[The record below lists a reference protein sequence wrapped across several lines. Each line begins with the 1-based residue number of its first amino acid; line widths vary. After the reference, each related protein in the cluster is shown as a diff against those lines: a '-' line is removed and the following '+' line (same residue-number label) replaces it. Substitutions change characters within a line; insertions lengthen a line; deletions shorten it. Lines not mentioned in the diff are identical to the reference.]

1 MWFSTRTKL
10 GQRPHRLVFDVTPRL
25 VRGVVV
31 SETLEVGAYA
41 LFLFV
46 WRDVVTKLEQD
57 LIAMFEPTI
66 EDMGF
71 ELLGLE
77 LAQAGRNS
85 TLRVYIDHENGVNV
99 DNCADVS
106 RQISAIL
113 DVEDPITNE
122 YNLEVSSPG
131 IDRPL
136 FKPEHFVKATG
147 EEVRL
152 RTKLPQDGRRNFKGD
167 LTQVNGDMI
176 TLNIDGADFMIMLS
190 NVEKANI
197 IAKF

>member
-1 MWFSTRTKL
+1 MTKI
-10 GQRPHRLVFDVTPRL
+10 
-25 VRGVVV
+25 
-31 SETLEVGAYA
+31 
-41 LFLFV
+41 
-46 WRDVVTKLEQD
+46 EQD
-57 LIAMFEPTI
+57 LTALLEPTI

-77 LAQAGRNS
+77 LVQAGRHS
-85 TLRVYIDHENGVNV
+85 TLRIYIDHEDGINV

-106 RQISAIL
+106 RQVGAIL

-122 YNLEVSSPG
+122 YTLEVSSPG
-131 IDRPL
+131 VDRPL
-136 FKPEHFVKATG
+136 FKQQHFVDAVG

-167 LTQVNGDMI
+167 LENVNGDML
-176 TLNIDGADFMIMLS
+176 TLKIDGNDFMIMLS